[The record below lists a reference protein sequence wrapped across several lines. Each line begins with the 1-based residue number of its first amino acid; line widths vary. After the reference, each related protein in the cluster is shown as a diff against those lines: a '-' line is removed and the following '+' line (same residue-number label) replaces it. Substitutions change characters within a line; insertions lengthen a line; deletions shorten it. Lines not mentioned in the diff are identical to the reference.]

1 MGGMTLG
8 AKKTENIHK
17 GKITG
22 RRAPSLGKRLHS
34 EIRKT
39 LLLKRKGQRTRGSHV
54 AVVKDGE
61 RPRKELRVCSTMS
74 DASEKKRQKSTPLN
88 SAMKT
93 ARRN

>member
-1 MGGMTLG
+1 M
-8 AKKTENIHK
+8 
-17 GKITG
+17 
-22 RRAPSLGKRLHS
+22 
-34 EIRKT
+34 
-39 LLLKRKGQRTRGSHV
+39 

-61 RPRKELRVCSTMS
+61 RPRKELRVCSTKS